1 MDKANNIYVGNISR
15 DLDENGLREAFE
27 QFGQVDSVSII
38 KDKFTGESR
47 GFGFVQMADKES
59 AENAINGLNGAELKG
74 RNLTVNEA
82 KPRPERRPG
91 GGFGGSRNGGG
102 RSSGGFGGQR
112 RGGSSGGRGGFGG
125 GNRW

>member
-1 MDKANNIYVGNISR
+1 MDKVNNIYVGNISR

-59 AENAINGLNGAELKG
+59 AQNAINGLNGTELKG
-74 RNLTVNEA
+74 RTVTVNEA

-91 GGFGGSRNGGG
+91 GGFGGRSGGG

>member
-91 GGFGGSRNGGG
+91 GGEDPT
-102 RSSGGFGGQR
+102 QR
-112 RGGSSGGRGGFGG
+112 
-125 GNRW
+125 